1 MRIIISVSLELLT
14 IQRETLPFH
23 MMSKVTATIREI
35 RTDFRSVK
43 RKIEAHG
50 EVVITDNGVPSFL
63 LKALPPEVKQRNP
76 LPDYYSRLQEQQ
88 PVALTAEQTRKLLDE
103 NRGER

>member
-1 MRIIISVSLELLT
+1 
-14 IQRETLPFH
+14 
-23 MMSKVTATIREI
+23 MSSATASIREI

-50 EVVITDNGVPSFL
+50 EIMITDNGVPRFV
-63 LKALPPEVKQRNP
+63 LKSLPSPPIRRGP
-76 LPDYYSRLQEQQ
+76 LPDYYGRLLKQR
-88 PVALTAEQTRKLLDE
+88 PSPLSLKKTRKLHEE